1 LDYVGSTPTEKT
13 KKLIKIMIKKNL
25 TLFFV
30 AFLQVALVSMN
41 VIFITKGYIICL
53 LLTGFGISYSWTY
66 NVKRIAIG
74 THLDRFIYA
83 CGAAFGTLI
92 GFYLANYLITV
103 L

>member
-1 LDYVGSTPTEKT
+1 
-13 KKLIKIMIKKNL
+13 MIKKNL

-83 CGAAFGTLI
+83 LGAAFGTLI
-92 GFYLANYLITV
+92 GYYLANYLIKI